1 MTLVTFATL
10 PLRVRSEVGVDIG
23 GLAVVEQ
30 RTKNAPSPSPDGS
43 MHRLP
48 LLLAALLAI
57 PTLASAH
64 GDEAGKPQMDG
75 PEEEA
80 PELPP
85 VTSRADIEERGLAP
99 VEVAPPAG
107 GMPFI
112 LVGGTVMT
120 ANGSVHSP
128 GYVKV
133 KDGRIRAV
141 GAGEPSGTE
150 GYTLIDVT
158 GRFVTPGLID
168 THSHLGVYPS
178 PRGRAHGDGN
188 EATAPTTPGV
198 WAEHSVYPQ
207 DPGFQLA
214 VAGGITSLQI
224 LPGSANLIGGRGV
237 VMRPLPTRGSRAMR
251 FPDAPETVKMA
262 CGENP
267 KRVYGDKGGPSTRMG
282 NLRAFRT
289 AFMKAQKLQTAWAE
303 FEEKAAKADDPK
315 AKKKKKGGDDK
326 PAKPPE
332 RDLNLETLVSVLE
345 GDILVQVHCYRADD
359 MLAVLQV
366 ADEFGFR
373 VRSFHHALDAYKI
386 RDVLA
391 EKDVSASTWADWW
404 GFKLEAY
411 DGIPQNAAMLEVA
424 GGKPI
429 IHSDSHEG
437 IQRLNQEA
445 AKARQEGLRVG
456 LDISEDAALRWITWN
471 PAWAIG
477 IHEETGSLEVG
488 KRADV
493 VVWSGH
499 PFSVYSAADL
509 VFIDGALRHDRSR
522 GQATWSDVQVGQ
534 DIELEQDGK
543 RDPRREVVQ

>member
-1 MTLVTFATL
+1 
-10 PLRVRSEVGVDIG
+10 
-23 GLAVVEQ
+23 
-30 RTKNAPSPSPDGS
+30 
-43 MHRLP
+43 MHRLALP
-48 LLLAALLAI
+48 LALLLATATPALADDDDHDHDR
-57 PTLASAH
+57 PT
-64 GDEAGKPQMDG
+64 MDG

-80 PELPP
+80 PARPP
-85 VTSRADIEERGLAP
+85 VRARADVEERGRAA
-99 VEVAPPAG
+99 VEVAPEVISE
-107 GMPFI
+107 PFI

-120 ANGSVHSP
+120 AHGAIHSP

-141 GAGEPSGTE
+141 GAGEPAGTE

-178 PRGRAHGDGN
+178 PHGKAHGDGN

-214 VAGGITSLQI
+214 VEGGVTSLQI

-237 VMRPLPTRGSRAMR
+237 VMRPLPMRGSRAMR
-251 FPDAPETVKMA
+251 FPGAPETVKMA

-267 KRVYGDKGGPSTRMG
+267 KRVYGDRGGPSTRMG
-282 NLRAFRT
+282 NLRAFRM
-289 AFMKAQKLQTAWAE
+289 AFAKAEAHAKAWAE
-303 FEEKAAKADDPK
+303 FEEKAAAPEDDGK
-315 AKKKKKGGDDK
+315 KRKKKKGKEDE
-326 PAKPPE
+326 PPKPPD
-332 RDLNLETLVSVLE
+332 RDLDLETLAAVLDGE
-345 GDILVQVHCYRADD
+345 ILVQVHCYRADD
-359 MLAVLQV
+359 MLSVLQV
-366 ADEFGFR
+366 ADEFGFS

-391 EKDVSASTWADWW
+391 ERDVAASTWADWW

-411 DGIPQNAAMLEVA
+411 DGIPQNAAMLQDA
-424 GGKPI
+424 GGKPV
-429 IHSDSHEG
+429 IHSDSGIG

-456 LDISEDAALRWITWN
+456 LDISENDALRWITWN

-477 IHEETGSLEVG
+477 IHDETGSLEVG

-522 GQATWSDVQVGQ
+522 AQPTWSDVQVGQ
-534 DIELEQDGK
+534 EIELEQDGLA
-543 RDPRREVVQ
+543 DPRREVIR